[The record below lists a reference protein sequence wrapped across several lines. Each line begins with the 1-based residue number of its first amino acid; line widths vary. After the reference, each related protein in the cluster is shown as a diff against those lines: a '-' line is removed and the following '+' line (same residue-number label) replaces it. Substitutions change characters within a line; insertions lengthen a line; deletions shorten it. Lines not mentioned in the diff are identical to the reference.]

1 MQLIKMPEQK
11 SKIVKEG
18 YTKIAGKYH
27 KQRSL
32 YPNKYLLLK
41 FMKHLPKNS
50 RVLDLGCG
58 AGVPISKFLIDNGH
72 KVTGIDFAQGMLRLA
87 RKNVPKARFLRMDI
101 TKLKFNQNSFDCAV
115 SFYAII
121 HVPREK
127 HSKIYKN
134 LHKILKNNAV
144 ILVNAG
150 GNKEWEEIA
159 NDYIGVPMFWS
170 FYSPKRTLGI
180 IKNAGFDVI
189 WNKIL
194 KLGGET
200 QFWVMARNQK

>member
-1 MQLIKMPEQK
+1 MRPKTSKQK
-11 SKIVKEG
+11 AQIVRKG
-18 YTKIAGKYH
+18 YTKIAEKYH
-27 KQRSL
+27 NQRSI
-32 YPNKYLLLK
+32 YPNKKLLLK
-41 FMKHLPKNS
+41 FIKYLPKNS

-58 AGVPISKFLIDNGH
+58 AGVPVSKFLADNRY
-72 KVTGIDFAQGMLRLA
+72 KVTGIDFSDGMLRLA
-87 RKNVPKARFLRMDI
+87 RKNVPKAKFLKMDM
-101 TKLKFNQNSFDCAV
+101 TKLRLKENSFDGAV

-127 HSKIYKN
+127 HSRIYRGI
-134 LHKILKNNAV
+134 HKILKNNAI
-144 ILVNAG
+144 ILANAG

-159 NDYIGVPMFWS
+159 NDYMGVPMFWS
-170 FYSPKRTLGI
+170 FYSPKRTLSI

-189 WNKIL
+189 WNRIL